1 MKKSLFILAIFF
13 FFQSCKKEESNLQ
26 PHSYPVLN
34 AINFMDSLY
43 QVHEK
48 HFRPIHKNRFLALC
62 KAQNINPKD
71 SSNQSKIFPLLF
83 YHELFTLKMSNN
95 CARSQ
100 IFDIAY
106 FWHWQTPNP
115 RHSIQSVATNKQ
127 LNELPPL
134 PEKSLYQT
142 YGDMDRTPS
151 VYLKDL
157 FEQPNGYYAEGCD
170 SFSTFGW
177 CSETEMSFT
186 LLMEQIGYTGNVELS
201 EGGNHSWSSFQM
213 NLVLNDGSTKQFEI
227 EVDNTYD
234 RIRIDF
240 YKKRPDS
247 KILKME
253 KWYDEQ
259 SRDANEIAIVKHIIV
274 PKKTSIKIEGDI
286 IRFLKK

>member
-1 MKKSLFILAIFF
+1 MSCLFI
-13 FFQSCKKEESNLQ
+13 FQSCKKNIFSTPPIE
-26 PHSYPVLN
+26 PHDYPVLD
-34 AINFMDSLY
+34 AISFMDSLY
-43 QVHEK
+43 EVHQH
-48 HFRPIHKNRFLALC
+48 HFRPIHQKRFQELC
-62 KAQNINPKD
+62 KSQNINPKNR
-71 SSNQSKIFPLLF
+71 SNQAKLFPMLF

-115 RHSIQSVATNKQ
+115 RHSIQSVAKNKTLNQ
-127 LNELPPL
+127 LPSL
-134 PEKSLYQT
+134 PEKPLYQT

-157 FEQPNGYYAEGCD
+157 FEQPSGYYANGCD

-186 LLMEQIGYTGNVELS
+186 LLMEQLNYTGNVELS

-213 NLVLNDGSTKQFEI
+213 DLVLNDGTSKYFEV

-234 RIRIDF
+234 RVRIDIF
-240 YKKRPDS
+240 EERPAA
-247 KILKME
+247 KIIKME

-259 SRDANEIAIVKHIIV
+259 SRTAKEINAVKNIQV
-274 PKKTSIKIEGDI
+274 SKKTSWKIERDI
-286 IRFLKK
+286 LRFLN